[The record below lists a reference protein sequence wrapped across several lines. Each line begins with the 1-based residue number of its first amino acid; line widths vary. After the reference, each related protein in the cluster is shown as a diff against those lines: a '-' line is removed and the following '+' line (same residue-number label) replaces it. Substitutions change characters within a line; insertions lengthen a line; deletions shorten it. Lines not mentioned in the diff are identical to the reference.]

1 MTVEL
6 VKAIK
11 DAENEAEKKI
21 REAQQS
27 ARQVIR
33 EAENAAETELKQA
46 VAAAGEEAKKLILKA
61 EEEAAAETIP
71 INQKQL
77 KTIAALKAEAAGRM
91 PKALALLKEKVVN
104 TDADH

>member
-11 DAENEAEKKI
+11 NAENEAENKI
-21 REAQQS
+21 REAQQN

-46 VAAAGEEAKKLILKA
+46 AAAAGEEAKKLILKA

-71 INQKQL
+71 INEKQRE
-77 KTIAALKAEAAGRM
+77 TIAALKTEAAGRM
-91 PKALALLKEKVVN
+91 PEALALLKAKVVK